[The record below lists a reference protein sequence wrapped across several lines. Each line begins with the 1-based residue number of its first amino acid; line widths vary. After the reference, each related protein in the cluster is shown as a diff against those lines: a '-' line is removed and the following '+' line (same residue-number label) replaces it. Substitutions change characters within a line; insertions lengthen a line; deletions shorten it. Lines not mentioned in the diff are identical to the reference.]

1 MMDAVRGVLRHREF
15 RLLFLGQTA
24 STIGDRVVLVALA
37 LYVTDVGSPSDVGIV
52 LAAHALPLVAFVL
65 IGGVWAD
72 RLPRHRLM
80 LATDVVRAA
89 LHGLLAALIFLGTP
103 PIWSIA
109 LIEIGFGTAE
119 AFFRPAY
126 TGLVPQTVPE
136 GELQHANAATS
147 FVRNISEL
155 LGPALATGLVLG
167 LGAGWAFAA
176 DAMTFVVS
184 AGLLAAMRPRARGE
198 RLPRARMRHE
208 LRDGWRQV
216 RSRQWVWV
224 TIGAFTLTLLA
235 AWAPYLTLGASVA
248 EDVYGSVGVYGA
260 LSSAIGAGT
269 VIGSVA
275 ALRWRP
281 RHPLRFAFSWVLPWP
296 IAVGA
301 FAAGLTLWLVV
312 PLCLLAGFG
321 ITLFDVAWETAL
333 AQRIPAHA
341 LSRVSSFDWMG
352 SLALMPLGYV
362 AAGPLGEAVGN
373 VEVVAVGAG
382 LGLLTSAT
390 ALLTPGVWRL
400 ERLQDPNSPRPSS
413 VVEA

>member
-1 MMDAVRGVLRHREF
+1 MMDGVRGVLRHREF

-24 STIGDRVVLVALA
+24 STIGDRVVMVALA
-37 LYVTDVGSPSDVGIV
+37 LYVTDIGSPSDVGIV

-65 IGGVWAD
+65 VGGVWAD

-80 LATDVVRAA
+80 LGTDVVRAV

-103 PIWSIA
+103 AIWAIA

-136 GELQHANAATS
+136 TELQDANAATS
-147 FVRNISEL
+147 LVRNVSEL
-155 LGPALATGLVLG
+155 LGPALATVLVLG
-167 LGAGWAFAA
+167 LGAGWAFAI
-176 DAMTFVVS
+176 DAATFVVS
-184 AGLLAAMRPRARGE
+184 AFLLAAMRPRARGA
-198 RLPRARMRHE
+198 RMPRTRMRHE
-208 LRDGWRQV
+208 LRDGWREV

-224 TIGAFTLTLLA
+224 TISAFTVGLLVG
-235 AWAPYLTLGASVA
+235 WAPYLTLGASVA
-248 EDVYGSVGVYGA
+248 KELYGHAGVYGA
-260 LSSAIGAGT
+260 LSTALGGGT
-269 VIGSVA
+269 VLGSFA
-275 ALRWRP
+275 AVRWRP
-281 RHPLRFAFSWVLPWP
+281 RHPLRFGFAWVLPWP
-296 IAVGA
+296 VAVGA
-301 FAAGLTLWLVV
+301 FALGISLWAVV

-321 ITLFDVAWETAL
+321 LTLFDVAWETAL
-333 AQRIPAHA
+333 AERIPAHA

-362 AAGPLGEAVGN
+362 VAGPLGEAVGN

-382 LGLLTSAT
+382 LGLLVTLAG
-390 ALLTPGVWRL
+390 LLTPGVWRL
-400 ERLQDPNSPRPSS
+400 ERLQKSPRPSS